1 MGSVG
6 WIGVKSNPGLLV
18 FEAGMVRYLD
28 CVRGLQAVM
37 RAGAENR
44 VDVREMGRWAKT
56 VGIVSRI
63 PGFESSVGYL
73 AALRSG

>member
-1 MGSVG
+1 
-6 WIGVKSNPGLLV
+6 
-18 FEAGMVRYLD
+18 MVRYLD

-44 VDVREMGRWAKT
+44 VDVREMDLWAKT
-56 VGIVSRI
+56 MGIVSRI
-63 PGFESSVGYL
+63 PRFECSVGYL